1 MKVGV
6 LLHLQGPYISL
17 EALTIAVN
25 HLQYR
30 HPFLRSRLQNN
41 PTKPGNYLMEEDNAF
56 RLKIREVPRKRNDHL
71 HFWRQEWRER
81 EKESAIIGQGLVE
94 FWLLQDPEDSTT
106 ANAPREVILIC
117 EHCVCDGLS
126 LSTVAHELLM
136 ILSKGDQHILG
147 NALEWPITMEAAI
160 QRSLSTW
167 GRLVTFGK
175 FILAAMYW
183 RVTRTQ
189 AIARIP
195 LAQVDFSL
203 IDMVKYC
210 HTEVSYGTLCK
221 EETQKLVDKCH
232 RERVTVTSAVSSA
245 ILCASSTLVNVD
257 DVEPTQLVV
266 AIAADTRRR
275 CIPTIPNH
283 DLSYHVSGTM
293 AFTIP
298 TRDTPTTFLGMWQLA
313 SAFGHHVKTSIDAGQ
328 TLALGM
334 IMGKIYEK
342 NLGPPNLAQVPTFGI
357 SNWGVLPYC
366 KQYGN
371 WELIATIPFGN
382 LIRAPM
388 PFALIQT
395 VNGVL
400 TVVFVGSAPIF
411 PLGTLENLRNGTLEK
426 LRLMIEN

>member
-25 HLQYR
+25 HLQCR

-41 PTKPGNYLMEEDNAF
+41 PTKPGNYLMEEDNAL
-56 RLKIREVPRKRNDHL
+56 RLKIREIPRKRNDHL

-94 FWLLQDPEDSTT
+94 FWLLQDPEDSAT
-106 ANAPREVILIC
+106 ANAPRELILIC

-136 ILSKGDQHILG
+136 TLSKGDQHILC

-189 AIARIP
+189 TIARIP

-203 IDMVKYC
+203 IDM
-210 HTEVSYGTLCK
+210 
-221 EETQKLVDKCH
+221 
-232 RERVTVTSAVSSA
+232 AN
-245 ILCASSTLVNVD
+245 STLVNVD
-257 DVEPTQLVV
+257 DAEATQLVV

-275 CIPTIPNH
+275 CVPTIPNH

-342 NLGPPNLAQVPTFGI
+342 NLDPPNLAQVPTFGI

-400 TVVFVGSAPIF
+400 TVVFVGSVPIF
-411 PLGTLENLRNGTLEK
+411 PLDNLENLRNGTLEK

>member
-25 HLQYR
+25 HLQCR

-41 PTKPGNYLMEEDNAF
+41 PTKPGNYLMEEDNAL
-56 RLKIREVPRKRNDHL
+56 RLKIREIPRKRNDHL

-94 FWLLQDPEDSTT
+94 FWLLQDPEDSAT
-106 ANAPREVILIC
+106 ANAPRELILIC

-136 ILSKGDQHILG
+136 TLSKGDQHILC

-189 AIARIP
+189 TIARIP

-203 IDMVKYC
+203 IDMAK
-210 HTEVSYGTLCK
+210 
-221 EETQKLVDKCH
+221 
-232 RERVTVTSAVSSA
+232 VTVTSAVSSA

-257 DVEPTQLVV
+257 DAEATQLVV

-275 CIPTIPNH
+275 CVPTIPNH

-342 NLGPPNLAQVPTFGI
+342 NLDPPNLAQVPTFGI

-400 TVVFVGSAPIF
+400 TVVFVGSVPIF
-411 PLGTLENLRNGTLEK
+411 PLDNLENLRNGTLEK